1 MSFSSASLQNHKSE
15 AEAEAWWGW
24 QCHLLSVLK
33 YMYDKFAGC
42 ATFLLEESFLCI
54 KDQWMTAT
62 TTTTAA
68 ALQQQEENGTLPK

>member
-33 YMYDKFAGC
+33 YMYEKFAGC
-42 ATFLLEESFLCI
+42 ATFLSGESFLCI
-54 KDQWMTAT
+54 QDQWMTAT
-62 TTTTAA
+62 TTTIA
-68 ALQQQEENGTLPK
+68 ALLQQEENGTLPK

>member
-33 YMYDKFAGC
+33 YMYEKFAGC
-42 ATFLLEESFLCI
+42 ATFLSGESFFCI
-54 KDQWMTAT
+54 QYQWMTAT
-62 TTTTAA
+62 TTTA
-68 ALQQQEENGTLPK
+68 ALLQQEENGTLPK

>member
-1 MSFSSASLQNHKSE
+1 
-15 AEAEAWWGW
+15 
-24 QCHLLSVLK
+24 
-33 YMYDKFAGC
+33 MYKKFAGC